1 MTEPRPP
8 APRHATIRQA
18 LAEALRHEEHTAHDL
33 SRLVGIPE
41 KAVADHLAHL
51 ARSLP
56 AHGEQLTVSP
66 PACLTCS
73 YAFPARSRLTRPSR
87 CPQCRGTHLA
97 EPLFR
102 IEKGRYPAYPAFEND
117 SK

>member
-18 LAEALRHEEHTAHDL
+18 LTEALRRGEHSAHDL

-56 AHGEQLTVSP
+56 AHGERLRVTSP
-66 PACLTCS
+66 VCLGCS
-73 YAFPARSRLTRPSR
+73 YPFPARNRLTRPSR
-87 CPQCRGTHLA
+87 CPQCHGTHLA
-97 EPLFR
+97 GPRFR
-102 IEKGRYPAYPAFEND
+102 IE
-117 SK
+117 

>member
-8 APRHATIRQA
+8 APRNATIRQA
-18 LAEALRHEEHTAHDL
+18 LADTLRAGEHSAHDL

-51 ARSLP
+51 AKSLP
-56 AHGEQLTVSP
+56 AHGERLAVAP
-66 PACLTCS
+66 PECLACG
-73 YAFPARSRLTRPSR
+73 YAFPDRQRLTRPSR
-87 CPQCRGTHLA
+87 CPRCHGTHLA

-102 IEKGRYPAYPAFEND
+102 IIR
-117 SK
+117 

>member
-18 LAEALRHEEHTAHDL
+18 LADVLRRGAHSAHDL

-41 KAVADHLAHL
+41 KAVAEHLAHL

-56 AHGEQLTVSP
+56 THGERLQVTP
-66 PACLTCS
+66 PECLACG

-87 CPQCRGTHLA
+87 CPQCHGTHLA
-97 EPLFR
+97 EPLFK
-102 IEKGRYPAYPAFEND
+102 ILPQ
-117 SK
+117 

>member
-18 LAEALRHEEHTAHDL
+18 VATALRQGEYSAHDL

-41 KAVADHLAHL
+41 KAVAGHLEHLAK
-51 ARSLP
+51 SLP
-56 AHGEQLTVSP
+56 AHGERLTVTSP
-66 PACLTCS
+66 KCLACG
-73 YAFPARSRLTRPSR
+73 YAFPDRMRLTRPSR

-97 EPLFR
+97 GPVFR
-102 IEKGRYPAYPAFEND
+102 IVR
-117 SK
+117 

>member
-18 LAEALRHEEHTAHDL
+18 LAEALRREGHSAHVL
-33 SRLVGIPE
+33 SQLVGIPE
-41 KAVADHLAHL
+41 KAVSDHLEHL

-56 AHGEQLTVSP
+56 ALGEKLTVTP
-66 PACLTCS
+66 PECLVCG
-73 YAFPARSRLTRPSR
+73 YAFPDRDRLTRPSR
-87 CPQCRGTHLA
+87 CPKCRATHLA

-102 IEKGRYPAYPAFEND
+102 ISPSDR
-117 SK
+117 